1 MSSLTNGANHCKL
14 LMETLDSVR
23 GMNFDPELESKET
36 MDREFHKSQ
45 SVSDRKCLCV

>member
-1 MSSLTNGANHCKL
+1 MNGMDHCKVL
-14 LMETLDSVR
+14 TEILDSVK

-36 MDREFHKSQ
+36 MDREFHESQ